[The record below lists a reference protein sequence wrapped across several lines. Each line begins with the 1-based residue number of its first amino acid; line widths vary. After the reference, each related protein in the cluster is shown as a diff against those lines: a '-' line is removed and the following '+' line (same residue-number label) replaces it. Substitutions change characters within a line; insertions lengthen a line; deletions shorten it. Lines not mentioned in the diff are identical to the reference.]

1 MNIVDTKQ
9 KNLHPPLS
17 FDGGEKI
24 PKRVMQTNHAFL
36 QYKQKP
42 AVFGRFFIG

>member
-9 KNLHPPLS
+9 KNLRPPLS
-17 FDGGEKI
+17 FEGGEKI
-24 PKRVMQTNHAFL
+24 PKRVMQTNHAFCRAN
-36 QYKQKP
+36 KKP